1 MRAVKAV
8 KAVSERIETI
18 FAEAEAEAGADA
30 EAGPRCDER
39 VPAIE
44 HLRAYAA

>member
-1 MRAVKAV
+1 MRAV

-18 FAEAEAEAGADA
+18 FAEAEAEADA